1 MYYKKKPRLLAF
13 ATKDLWR
20 SAKRFKNQAE
30 RSNYFS
36 DVKIL
41 SNNDLDN
48 FCKEKINFIINNSGK
63 RGYGYWFWKPYI
75 ILDKITK
82 LNEGDILIYTDIGC
96 HIVSNKKRFY
106 EYLDH
111 LKSFDILGFQYFN
124 LVNKTEKKIK
134 FPSREEYKY
143 TKGDLLKYFEFL
155 YNDEVLN
162 SPQFW
167 SGCIFFKKTTFTILF
182 LKEWIKVYEDISLVD
197 DSFSKEKN
205 LNGFIENR
213 HDQSVFSLLSKKY
226 KIKSISAYECD
237 WAEDNSG
244 RNWQYTLNS
253 PILAKRDKKY
263 SIMRRFL
270 NRQTKNLKRVL
281 EYLNIKI

>member
-143 TKGDLLKYFEFL
+143 TKDEAIYQIRRYGPGSWTWFSTEF
-155 YNDEVLN
+155 
-162 SPQFW
+162 
-167 SGCIFFKKTTFTILF
+167 KTTM
-182 LKEWIKVYEDISLVD
+182 ESL
-197 DSFSKEKN
+197 
-205 LNGFIENR
+205 
-213 HDQSVFSLLSKKY
+213 
-226 KIKSISAYECD
+226 
-237 WAEDNSG
+237 
-244 RNWQYTLNS
+244 
-253 PILAKRDKKY
+253 
-263 SIMRRFL
+263 
-270 NRQTKNLKRVL
+270 
-281 EYLNIKI
+281 